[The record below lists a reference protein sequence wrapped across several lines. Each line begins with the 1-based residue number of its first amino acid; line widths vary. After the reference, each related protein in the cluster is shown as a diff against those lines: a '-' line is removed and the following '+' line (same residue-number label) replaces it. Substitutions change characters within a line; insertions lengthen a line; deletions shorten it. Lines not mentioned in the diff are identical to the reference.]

1 MNKIINIRKSG
12 EDFLFTFKNFEKI
25 FKKYLISDEN
35 NSVCES
41 FAEAS
46 KDFIVKLRKEINFS
60 LYENLDKE
68 QSFIEVDNEGRT
80 RIFIAHKKTPEGLN
94 SKGIGIFISDEI
106 YIDWFGKTHS
116 HYVVIGN
123 YLFFDR
129 NLKEEEKWDCSEIND
144 AVFDLKNTLD
154 FPTKIIEITWRD
166 KVIASGVW
174 DKKRR
179 EFNMV
184 RNVKPILFLQRILPF
199 LIRKQEKIF
208 YIDWKKKKENIQIL
222 SCEEVI
228 EKMENFLQDS
238 IGRKKLADWAKGVST
253 KYEQEKLVYEKPE
266 LDDLIFALTLAGGGI
281 ESLSKIQKS
290 KSEKSQMIGVLLEE
304 YDDNLSK
311 DDVEKIIKWIRSE
324 I

>member
-1 MNKIINIRKSG
+1 M
-12 EDFLFTFKNFEKI
+12 
-25 FKKYLISDEN
+25 
-35 NSVCES
+35 
-41 FAEAS
+41 
-46 KDFIVKLRKEINFS
+46 
-60 LYENLDKE
+60 
-68 QSFIEVDNEGRT
+68 
-80 RIFIAHKKTPEGLN
+80 
-94 SKGIGIFISDEI
+94 
-106 YIDWFGKTHS
+106 
-116 HYVVIGN
+116 
-123 YLFFDR
+123 
-129 NLKEEEKWDCSEIND
+129 
-144 AVFDLKNTLD
+144 
-154 FPTKIIEITWRD
+154 
-166 KVIASGVW
+166 
-174 DKKRR
+174 
-179 EFNMV
+179 
-184 RNVKPILFLQRILPF
+184 FLQRILPF

-238 IGRKKLADWAKGVST
+238 IGRKELADWAKGVSN